1 MAIDVAEEPMT
12 ALSEYARVPIIFIV
26 DYVLDVT
33 NRDDGLRGFT
43 LSERPGTRTY
53 RVNSV
58 GFSQTSQLGPE
69 RVTSSQNRRDAH
81 AQR

>member
-43 LSERPGTRTY
+43 LSDRKAGNQTTRH
-53 RVNSV
+53 RLPVFVRLELS
-58 GFSQTSQLGPE
+58 
-69 RVTSSQNRRDAH
+69 
-81 AQR
+81 

>member
-1 MAIDVAEEPMT
+1 MT

-43 LSERPGTRTY
+43 LSDRKAGNQTTRH
-53 RVNSV
+53 RLPIFVRLELS
-58 GFSQTSQLGPE
+58 
-69 RVTSSQNRRDAH
+69 
-81 AQR
+81 